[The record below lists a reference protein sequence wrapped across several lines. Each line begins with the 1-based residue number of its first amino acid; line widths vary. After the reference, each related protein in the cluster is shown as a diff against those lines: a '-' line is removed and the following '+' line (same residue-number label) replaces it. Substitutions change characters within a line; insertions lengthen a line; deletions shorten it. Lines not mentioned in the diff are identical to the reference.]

1 MTSKNDEIEAAA
13 RWLKDWVIGLNL
25 CPFAKTPHDKG
36 LIRFALD
43 RCEDPYEGLATL
55 LAEITLLRREET
67 QTTLIVYSNNGPFAD
82 FDDFM
87 DYCAA
92 ANELL
97 IQEGLEGE
105 VQLAYFH
112 PHFVFEGAEKNDPNV
127 LRLQFIICAR
137 ARLHSNF
144 HCHPHMQDLTL
155 FLH

>member
-1 MTSKNDEIEAAA
+1 M
-13 RWLKDWVIGLNL
+13 
-25 CPFAKTPHDKG
+25 
-36 LIRFALD
+36 
-43 RCEDPYEGLATL
+43 

-67 QTTLIVYSNNGPFAD
+67 QTTLIVYSNSGPFAE

-112 PHFVFEGAEKNDPNV
+112 PHFVFEGAEKNDPANNV
-127 LRLQFIICAR
+127 SQSPSPLLHLLKIEDVEQAIRHHPDAAAISTANMIKLRQR
-137 ARLHSNF
+137 AEN
-144 HCHPHMQDLTL
+144 QKTKA
-155 FLH
+155 